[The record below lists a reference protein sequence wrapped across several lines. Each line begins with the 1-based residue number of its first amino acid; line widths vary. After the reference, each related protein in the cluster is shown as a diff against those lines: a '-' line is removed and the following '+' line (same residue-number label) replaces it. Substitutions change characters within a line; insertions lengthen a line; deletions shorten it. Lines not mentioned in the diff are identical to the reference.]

1 MDYWNML
8 QEYTKSQ
15 AIGLINLVGAANN
28 WKRKTRV
35 DLVDRIEAGD
45 LWWILIQKKYLN
57 LKLADYS
64 VKLFFISLVHE
75 VIQKGFSYKVF
86 LPEPEL
92 CPWIPPNEYTGQI
105 FLFTLVW

>member
-1 MDYWNML
+1 ML

-45 LWWILIQKKYLN
+45 L
-57 LKLADYS
+57 
-64 VKLFFISLVHE
+64 
-75 VIQKGFSYKVF
+75 
-86 LPEPEL
+86 
-92 CPWIPPNEYTGQI
+92 
-105 FLFTLVW
+105 